1 VVVLV
6 LGLGADAAASRILAA
21 TAHAHGTQERRATE
35 ERLKIWEG
43 GRGDGMALTHELR
56 KRIGK
61 LLDQIVFWDENIY
74 TPPSITYSGVNFLE
88 YACLSIGTDHTNTVH
103 LLVYCLP

>member
-21 TAHAHGTQERRATE
+21 TALAHGTGAAGDGGKVED
-35 ERLKIWEG
+35 L
-43 GRGDGMALTHELR
+43 GRG
-56 KRIGK
+56 KRRWRGAKKENWK
-61 LLDQIVFWDENIY
+61 LLEQFVFWDENIY

-88 YACLSIGTDHTNTVH
+88 YGCLSIGTDHTDTVH